1 MEIQIVSGFL
11 GAGKTTFLN
20 QYLPVLPGKTVVI
33 ENEFGEVGLDGDLIR
48 GDLPV
53 KELYAGCICCS
64 LAVDLQNGIR
74 DIAQRYAPDRIL
86 IEPSGVGRLSDV
98 EKACEKAR
106 DKYGIELEITKRI
119 TIVDAGSFEDFIDG
133 FGAFYR
139 DQIQYADLLLLSMT
153 DELEEEQ
160 LERVVTGLHGEN
172 PAAVIFSGD
181 WRQLD
186 GEELARITAAAD
198 PSGRR
203 PEDFCGIQ
211 GKEAEMRSPN
221 LFESVSIR
229 NPRRMT
235 EQELKQALDELRE
248 DRNGQILRAKGI
260 VETPEGEYLHFDLT
274 VSGQFL
280 EKTEAGKDGCKA
292 IIIGTGLNKP
302 ALEML
307 FKNHISIRPPMRGRI
322 KKEET

>member
-1 MEIQIVSGFL
+1 MEIQIISGFL

-33 ENEFGEVGLDGDLIR
+33 ENEFGEVGLDGDLIQ

-64 LAVDLQNGIR
+64 LAIDLQNGIH
-74 DIAQRYAPDRIL
+74 DIVKRYAPDRIL

-106 DKYGIELEITKRI
+106 DKYGIELEITRRI

-139 DQIQYADLLLLSMT
+139 DQIQSADVLLLSMI
-153 DELEEEQ
+153 EQMEEEQ
-160 LERVVTGLHGEN
+160 LERVVSGLHREN
-172 PAAVIFSGD
+172 PDAVVFTGD

-186 GEELARITAAAD
+186 GEELAEIIAMAE
-198 PSGRR
+198 PPGR
-203 PEDFCGIQ
+203 
-211 GKEAEMRSPN
+211 KTEAMGEIREEAKMIPAN
-221 LFESVSIR
+221 IFESVSVR
-229 NPRRMT
+229 NPRPMT
-235 EQELKQALDELRE
+235 EQELGQALNELRE
-248 DRNGQILRAKGI
+248 KRNGQILRAKGVI
-260 VETPEGEYLHFDLT
+260 ATPDQEYLHFDLT
-274 VSGQFL
+274 PSGVSWHR
-280 EKTEAGKDGCKA
+280 TEAGKDGCKA
-292 IIIGTGLNKP
+292 IVIGTGLNKP

-307 FKNHISIRPPMRGRI
+307 FRNHISIRPPMRGRR
-322 KKEET
+322 KKEEI